1 MMDYIPTPEP
11 VHEERS
17 TLPEGRALTLDQAQA
32 LRWAYPSAAL
42 MQVGDVMYL
51 TAWNLPTPQPTD
63 AELEAALPAAL
74 AHAKAQRELS
84 EVQAM
89 LDERYRMY
97 TRALA
102 TGNGGAASEIQAEI
116 TDILAYLKELR
127 DASRSA

>member
-1 MMDYIPTPEP
+1 MIALVLRHLYPDADPLRDYVVADDGSGPRLIT
-11 VHEERS
+11 
-17 TLPEGRALTLDQAQA
+17 
-32 LRWAYPSAAL
+32 
-42 MQVGDVMYL
+42 
-51 TAWNLPTPQPTD
+51 WNLAAPQPTP
-63 AELEAALPAAL
+63 AELDAALPAAQ
-74 AHAKAQRELS
+74 ARVETQQEM
-84 EVQAM
+84 VQVQGM

>member
-1 MMDYIPTPEP
+1 M
-11 VHEERS
+11 
-17 TLPEGRALTLDQAQA
+17 RAADMALAIEAMYPAYDTSRLVVVAQQ
-32 LRWAYPSAAL
+32 PDESG
-42 MQVGDVMYL
+42 VI
-51 TAWNLPTPQPTD
+51 TAWNLPTPQPTP
-63 AELEAALPAAL
+63 AELDAALPAAQ
-74 AHAKAQRELS
+74 ARVEAQQEMIQ
-84 EVQAM
+84 VQAM